1 MDMELLI
8 KVFMFESFVLWLSY
22 FYAVNEET
30 NIMES
35 YELNTKKMCKKY
47 YYLPDGESNPGL
59 PRDRRGYLPLCYRGF
74 GERGDASIV
83 NVICSW

>member
-35 YELNTKKMCKKY
+35 YELNTNKMWILLKRITAS
-47 YYLPDGESNPGL
+47 PTGNRTPVSRVTG
-59 PRDRRGYLPLCYRGF
+59 
-74 GERGDASIV
+74 GDTYHYTIEDMVSGAMPQS
-83 NVICSW
+83 